1 MAVSQMAAVRE
12 IHSQHGGAG
21 LERGHIN
28 GDIGLRAGMRLDV
41 RVFRAEKLF
50 RSFDGEPLD
59 AVYILAA
66 AVISL
71 ARVAFCIFVGED
83 RTRGFQH
90 SFRNEIFGR
99 DEFESGSLPA
109 YFVAQCFRHL
119 GIDFVQRTAH
129 PHQFRAVVCHF
140 IAPERF
146 AVSVLCALQGTRT

>member
-1 MAVSQMAAVRE
+1 MRE

-28 GDIGLRAGMRLDV
+28 GDVRLRPGMRLDV
-41 RVFRAEKLF
+41 RMLRAEKLF
-50 RSFDGEPLD
+50 RTFDGEPLD
-59 AVYILAA
+59 AVNILAA

-71 ARVAFCIFVGED
+71 ARIAFCIFVGED

-99 DEFESGSLPA
+99 DEFEPGSLPA
-109 YFVAQCFRHL
+109 HFVAQCFCHF
-119 GIDFVQRTAH
+119 GVDFVERTAH
-129 PHQFRAVVCHF
+129 SHQFRAVVCHF

-146 AVSVLCALQGTRT
+146 AVSALCALQGTRT